1 MHWKEIVFGTLLV
14 IVLLALA
21 GYYAWRQVRT
31 LRGLRTAEEMGL
43 EERHYLWR
51 QARRRLFGSA
61 LMVLLAVMLGG
72 LLIFLEGPLED
83 LSNDLVA
90 ARVEGKRPDDLTPEQ
105 RSLRTLYTLWNIGL
119 LLTLLAVLATAG
131 VDFLATRRFSMKQLR
146 RIQSDRRAMIERQV
160 ARLRQERNGHP
171 PRP

>member
-1 MHWKEIVFGTLLV
+1 MHWKEIAFGTLLV

-31 LRGLRTAEEMGL
+31 LRGLRIAEETAP
-43 EERHYLWR
+43 EERLYLLR

-72 LLIFLEGPLED
+72 MLIFLEGPLED
-83 LSNDLVA
+83 LSNYVA
-90 ARVEGKRPDDLTPEQ
+90 AARAQGVEPDLSPEQ

-131 VDFLATRRFSMKQLR
+131 VDFLATRRFGRRQLR

-171 PRP
+171 